1 MCQHPAGSAAGGV
14 AREQGF
20 LDSSSYGVNLNM
32 QLNIS
37 TDPTTLEIY

>member
-1 MCQHPAGSAAGGV
+1 MCQHPAVSAAGRV
-14 AREQGF
+14 PCEQGF
-20 LDSSSYGVNLNM
+20 LDSSSYDVNLNM